1 MTGNREID
9 LLEGQGIPVTIH
21 AESCVPIANVFR
33 KRMIA
38 AILCVAIAFAWIPSL
53 SSAAESHRAGP
64 VLEFDLDLSNK
75 TGLLTPGEPFNFSV
89 RLKGL
94 KPGRGEELVAV
105 FESLAYPHRLV
116 AFTSDD
122 ASTDLTASTRFEARP
137 IAAGAGQPL
146 RMEVVVARLRGM
158 RLETVF
164 SRTVYLTT
172 VSAPS
177 ARSGAVLASSPGT
190 ALLDALLEEAPATD
204 RNGQP
209 VQPLLLP
216 DNIVVEEPGGDST
229 VVSGPVYWKQVGE
242 SVALHWQQRR
252 AQLRKDQAGR
262 GLRVQFRLY
271 PGGFAQL
278 IQIER
283 SSGDTNV
290 DEAGLRTVLSL
301 HPFPPFPPDVRESSV
316 DVHVDLPGTK
326 R

>member
-1 MTGNREID
+1 MDNRLDKVRAISAV
-9 LLEGQGIPVTIH
+9 LCVTI
-21 AESCVPIANVFR
+21 
-33 KRMIA
+33 
-38 AILCVAIAFAWIPSL
+38 AFVLTPPTF
-53 SSAAESHRAGP
+53 SAAEPGHSTP
-64 VLEFDLDLSNK
+64 TLKFDLPSSNGN
-75 TGLLTPGEPFNFSV
+75 GLVDPGQAFEFSV
-89 RLKGL
+89 SLKGL

-116 AFTSDD
+116 AFASDY
-122 ASTDLTASTRFEARP
+122 ASADLTASTKFEARP

-172 VSAPS
+172 MPAPSVRPESASAP
-177 ARSGAVLASSPGT
+177 SPGT
-190 ALLDALLEEAPATD
+190 ALLAALLEEAPATD

-216 DNIVVEEPGGDST
+216 DNIVVEEPVGDST

-242 SVALHWQQRR
+242 SVALHWQQQR

-278 IQIER
+278 VQVER
-283 SSGDTNV
+283 SSGDPNI

-301 HPFPPFPPDVRESSV
+301 HPFPPFPPDVREPSV
-316 DVHVDLPGTK
+316 DVHVDLPGSP
-326 R
+326 RR